1 MKKKEHEI
9 LLKGSIFIL
18 IVGLIF
24 LLSHYGPQPLSD
36 FERLLED
43 LEDPTAFDSR
53 KEKIAKFLLP
63 FGTYSSAVFVLLQAF
78 QVVASPVPGELTG
91 LLGGY
96 MYGKEFGFLLSTI
109 GLTLGSWLAFELSRL
124 LGKPFVDKFVKK
136 DIVEK
141 FNFLT
146 TNAGTMISFVLFL
159 FPGFPKDYL
168 CYILGL
174 SPMKLSTFLITS
186 TLARM
191 PGTYLLTVQGASIR
205 NEHYL
210 TAVLVLGIS
219 TLALVIGY
227 LYRRQIFHWVKE
239 TWRRD
244 SEEAG
249 P

>member
-9 LLKGSIFIL
+9 LLKGSIFVL

-36 FERLLED
+36 LEHLLED
-43 LEDPTAFDSR
+43 LDPAAFHSR
-53 KEKIAKFLLP
+53 KERIGRFLLS
-63 FGTYSSAVFVLLQAF
+63 FGTYSSAVFVLLQAL

-96 MYGKEFGFLLSTI
+96 MYGKAFGFLLSTI
-109 GLTLGSWLAFELSRL
+109 GLTLGSWLAFELARL

-136 DIVEK
+136 DILEK

-146 TNAGTMISFVLFL
+146 TNAGTMISFILFL

-186 TLARM
+186 TLGRM

-205 NEHYL
+205 NAHYL

-219 TLALVIGY
+219 TLALIVGY
-227 LYRRQIFHWVKE
+227 LYRRPIFHWIKE
-239 TWRRD
+239 VWHRD
-244 SEEAG
+244 SG